1 MILRGISTNQPT
13 SNLKFLWVE
22 SQPTRHLFKNVG
34 PVLQVNPTHIRGT
47 KMTITAQIIADSIS
61 PEGIRLTTMQL
72 RYPRWIH
79 AEELTHRLLST
90 HPESIVYEAI
100 PDGLMY
106 DKNLSRNASSSRAIP
121 VLRMIEDLRR
131 DPAMPVY
138 YGSNKPGMQ
147 AGAELTGFPLAAVK
161 DEWLIAMENAIKSA
175 EFMVERGLHKQIA
188 NRILEPWAHINVVVT
203 ATDWANFF
211 ALRAHADAQPE
222 IKELAEAMMAA
233 MGQSDPELLEPG
245 DWHLPYV
252 SFDDIEDA
260 CAGEEP
266 GTDYIDVLKK
276 VSVAR
281 CARVSYLT
289 HDGRPT
295 SVKEDIELYDRLL
308 GSAPLHCSPAEHQAT
323 PDTKVYLESD
333 DEVLGIPKFW
343 ENPELHGNLRGWC
356 QLRKML
362 PNEFVPG

>member
-1 MILRGISTNQPT
+1 MIWSLILRGISTNQPT

-61 PEGIRLTTMQL
+61 PEGIRLTTLQL
-72 RYPRWIH
+72 RYPRFIH
-79 AEELTHRLLST
+79 SEFLTHRT
-90 HPESIVYEAI
+90 F
-100 PDGLMY
+100 
-106 DKNLSRNASSSRAIP
+106 SRNASSSRAIP
-121 VLRMIEDLRR
+121 VARMIEDLRR
-131 DPAMPVY
+131 DPAMPIFW
-138 YGSNKPGMQ
+138 GSNKPGMQ
-147 AGAELTGFPLAAVK
+147 AGEELDADARGICQSIWLDAMHTAIGKA
-161 DEWLIAMENAIKSA
+161 EWLMEN
-175 EFMVERGLHKQIA
+175 GLHKQIA
-188 NRILEPWAHINVVVT
+188 NRIIEPWAHINVVCT
-203 ATDWANFF
+203 STDWANFF

-233 MGQSDPELLEPG
+233 MGQSDPILMAPG
-245 DWHLPYV
+245 MWHLPYI
-252 SFDDIEDA
+252 SSSDIEDV